1 LPYLY
6 VKLLFLK
13 PLDISEAPMPSDP
26 LLNQPHI
33 YTPPTEEQ
41 LRDKRRRTTI
51 TILGVFIAL
60 IGMTFLEN
68 YFLQA
73 QSASTFGNN
82 ITVLAVFNII
92 LILLFLLIIL
102 ITRNLVKVYNE
113 RKSKIIGSK
122 FQTKLIIAFLILA
135 LVPSILL
142 FTVASKLFTF
152 SIGNWFNLQTE
163 QTLQY
168 SMDIARD
175 YYSGLEKRAL
185 SKAKNIERFINNEEL
200 YLKLKRDRLRT
211 LVQEKVVEYDLTGIL
226 IYDSDLKPIVSEI
239 DSSKLS
245 PQTRLNYSELIQKS
259 FDGEGVT
266 EIQMTHGGSLMIV
279 VVPLTETLE
288 GKISIWGYILTL
300 NPVFKSSLRKIETIR
315 NTFEDYQQQSFL
327 KLPVSANYYTTFL
340 LITLLILFSAIWLGF
355 YMARGIT
362 VPIQQLAE
370 GVRRI
375 TEGDLDFKIGAKA
388 TDEIAILV
396 DSFNT
401 MTRELNESRLNIQ
414 YAHEDLKRTNIELD
428 RRRNYI
434 ETILDNI
441 GAGVVSVNKRGTIT
455 TFNKAA
461 EKILDLKSENIFGSS
476 YHDAFDFSSYQ
487 AIRKLSKRMNAQ
499 NKESIEEQIDLRV
512 GENNLTLLVNVQVL
526 RGTTGKYRGLVIV
539 FEDLTHLIKT
549 QKIAAW
555 KEVAQGI
562 AHEIKNPLTPIQL
575 NTQRLKKKYYENR
588 EDFDRVFDE
597 SIHIITQEVEGMKE
611 LLNEFLRFSR
621 MPTPNPR
628 PTSLHKIIDD
638 ILISYSEHDKNL
650 KIKKNFDPN
659 LGAVHI
665 DPEQIRRVFINLFE
679 NATDAIDDG
688 GAIQI
693 STRVLQKEKFV
704 RIEFSD
710 DGTGIS
716 PADREKLFLPH
727 FTTKK
732 RGTGLGLAIVNRI
745 IIDHNGS
752 IQVKD
757 NYPRGTV
764 FVIDLPYSP
773 LALEAGNSSARKL
786 HQITSSQS

>member
-1 LPYLY
+1 
-6 VKLLFLK
+6 
-13 PLDISEAPMPSDP
+13 MPSDP

-33 YTPPTEEQ
+33 YIPPTEEQ

-200 YLKLKRDRLRT
+200 YLKLKRERLLT
-211 LVQEKVVEYDLTGIL
+211 LVQEKVIEYDLTGIL

-388 TDEIAILV
+388 
-396 DSFNT
+396 
-401 MTRELNESRLNIQ
+401 
-414 YAHEDLKRTNIELD
+414 
-428 RRRNYI
+428 
-434 ETILDNI
+434 
-441 GAGVVSVNKRGTIT
+441 
-455 TFNKAA
+455 
-461 EKILDLKSENIFGSS
+461 
-476 YHDAFDFSSYQ
+476 
-487 AIRKLSKRMNAQ
+487 
-499 NKESIEEQIDLRV
+499 
-512 GENNLTLLVNVQVL
+512 
-526 RGTTGKYRGLVIV
+526 
-539 FEDLTHLIKT
+539 
-549 QKIAAW
+549 
-555 KEVAQGI
+555 
-562 AHEIKNPLTPIQL
+562 
-575 NTQRLKKKYYENR
+575 
-588 EDFDRVFDE
+588 
-597 SIHIITQEVEGMKE
+597 
-611 LLNEFLRFSR
+611 
-621 MPTPNPR
+621 
-628 PTSLHKIIDD
+628 
-638 ILISYSEHDKNL
+638 
-650 KIKKNFDPN
+650 
-659 LGAVHI
+659 
-665 DPEQIRRVFINLFE
+665 
-679 NATDAIDDG
+679 
-688 GAIQI
+688 
-693 STRVLQKEKFV
+693 
-704 RIEFSD
+704 
-710 DGTGIS
+710 
-716 PADREKLFLPH
+716 
-727 FTTKK
+727 
-732 RGTGLGLAIVNRI
+732 
-745 IIDHNGS
+745 
-752 IQVKD
+752 
-757 NYPRGTV
+757 
-764 FVIDLPYSP
+764 
-773 LALEAGNSSARKL
+773 
-786 HQITSSQS
+786 

>member
-1 LPYLY
+1 
-6 VKLLFLK
+6 
-13 PLDISEAPMPSDP
+13 MQSDSLINSP
-26 LLNQPHI
+26 PNHI
-33 YTPPTEEQ
+33 PPTEEQ
-41 LRDKRRRTTI
+41 MRDKRKRTTI

-73 QSASTFGNN
+73 QSTSNIGNN

-92 LILLFLLIIL
+92 LILLILLIIL

-175 YYSGLEKRAL
+175 YYSGFEKRAL
-185 SKAKNIERFINNEEL
+185 SKTKNIERFINSQEL
-200 YLKLKRDRLRT
+200 YLKLKRDKLRA
-211 LVQEKVVEYDLTGIL
+211 LAKEKVVEYDLTGIL
-226 IYDSDLKPIVSEI
+226 IYDNNLKPIVSEI
-239 DSSKLS
+239 DSAKLS
-245 PQTRLNYSELIQKS
+245 SQTKLNFSDLIKKS
-259 FDGEGVT
+259 IDGEGVT
-266 EIQMTHGGSLMIV
+266 EIQMKHGASLMIV
-279 VVPLTETLE
+279 VVPLTETVGE
-288 GKISIWGYILTL
+288 KISIWGYILTL
-300 NPVFKSSLRKIETIR
+300 NPVPTSSLRKVETIR
-315 NTFEDYQQQSFL
+315 NTYEDYQQQSFL

-370 GVRRI
+370 GTRRI
-375 TEGDLDFKIGAKA
+375 TEGDLDFKIGARA

-414 YAHEDLKRTNIELD
+414 HAHEDLKKTNIELD

-434 ETILDNI
+434 ETILDSI
-441 GAGVVSVNKRGTIT
+441 GAGVISVDKGGAIT

-461 EKILDLKSENIFGSS
+461 EKILDLKHENIFGSS
-476 YHDAFDFSSYQ
+476 YHDAFDFSYYQ
-487 AIRKLSKRMNAQ
+487 PIRKLIKRMNVQ
-499 NKESIEEQIDLRV
+499 SKDSIEQQIDLRV
-512 GENNLTLLVNVQVL
+512 GEINLTLLVNIQVI
-526 RGTTGKYRGLVIV
+526 RGNTRKYRGLVIV

-575 NTQRLKKKYYENR
+575 NTQRLKKKYYENK
-588 EDFDRVFDE
+588 EDFARVFDE
-597 SIHIITQEVEGMKE
+597 SINIIDQEVEGMKE

-628 PTSLHKIIDD
+628 PTSLHKIIDE
-638 ILISYSEHDKNL
+638 ILISYSEHEKKI
-650 KIKKNFDPN
+650 KIKKSFDPN
-659 LGAVHI
+659 LGAIHI
-665 DPEQIRRVFINLFE
+665 DPEQIHRVFINLFQ
-679 NATDAIDDG
+679 NATDAVDEG
-688 GAIQI
+688 GVIQI
-693 STRVLQKEKFV
+693 STRILQKEKLV

-710 DGTGIS
+710 DGIGIS
-716 PADREKLFLPH
+716 ATDRDKLFLPH

-757 NYPRGTV
+757 NSPKGTV
-764 FVIDLPYSP
+764 FIIDLPYSP
-773 LALEAGNSSARKL
+773 LVLESGNSLAQSSR
-786 HQITSSQS
+786 QISSSKA

>member
-1 LPYLY
+1 
-6 VKLLFLK
+6 
-13 PLDISEAPMPSDP
+13 MPSDP
-26 LLNQPHI
+26 RNHKPLDYI
-33 YTPPTEEQ
+33 PPTEKQ
-41 LRDKRRRTTI
+41 LRDKRKRTTF
-51 TILGVFIAL
+51 TALRVFIAL

-73 QSASTFGNN
+73 QSTSAIGNN
-82 ITVLAVFNII
+82 IAVLAVFNII
-92 LILLFLLIIL
+92 LILIFVLIIL
-102 ITRNLVKVYNE
+102 IMRNLVKVYNE

-152 SIGNWFNLQTE
+152 SIGNWFNLQIE
-163 QTLQY
+163 QTLEY
-168 SMDIARD
+168 SMDIARS
-175 YYSGLEKRAL
+175 YYSDLEKRAL
-185 SKAKNIERFINNEEL
+185 SKTKNIERFINSEEL
-200 YLKLKRDRLRT
+200 YLKSKRGRLHT
-211 LVQEKVVEYDLTGIL
+211 LAQDKVFEYDLAGIL
-226 IYDSDLKPIVSEI
+226 IYDNKLKLIVREL
-239 DSSKLS
+239 DSSKLPS
-245 PQTRLNYSELIQKS
+245 QTPLNFSELIKKS
-259 FDGEGVT
+259 LDGEGVT
-266 EIQMTHGGSLMIV
+266 EIQMTSRGNLMIV
-279 VVPLTETLE
+279 VVPLTETIA

-300 NPVFKSSLRKIETIR
+300 NPVLNSSLRKIETIR

-327 KLPVSANYYTTFL
+327 KVPVSANYFTTFF

-370 GVRRI
+370 GTRRI
-375 TEGDLDFKIGAKA
+375 TEGDLDFKIGARA
-388 TDEIAILV
+388 TDEIATLV
-396 DSFNT
+396 DSFNN
-401 MTRELNESRLNIQ
+401 MTQELNESRLKIQ
-414 YAHEDLKRTNIELD
+414 YAHEDLTRTNIELD

-434 ETILDNI
+434 ETILDSI
-441 GAGVVSVNKRGTIT
+441 GAGVVSVDKVGTIT

-461 EKILDLKSENIFGSS
+461 ERILHLKNQNIFGTSYRDALSFS
-476 YHDAFDFSSYQ
+476 YHQS
-487 AIRKLSKRMNAQ
+487 IRKLIQRMFTQ
-499 NKESIEEQIDLRV
+499 NNESMEEQIDLRV
-512 GENNLTLLVNVQVL
+512 GENNLTLLVHIQVL
-526 RGTTGKYRGLVIV
+526 RGSTRKYRGLVIV

-575 NTQRLKKKYYENR
+575 NTQRLKKKYHENK
-588 EDFDRVFDE
+588 EDFARVFDE
-597 SIHIITQEVEGMKE
+597 SINIITQEVEGMKE

-628 PTSLHKIIDD
+628 PTNLHKIIDD

-650 KIKKNFDPN
+650 KIKKSFDPN
-659 LGAVHI
+659 LGAIHI

-679 NATDAIDDG
+679 NATDAIEDG
-688 GAIQI
+688 GAISI
-693 STRVLQKEKFV
+693 STSVLQKEKLV

-710 DGTGIS
+710 NGSGIS
-716 PADREKLFLPH
+716 PAHREKLFLPH

-752 IQVKD
+752 IQAKD
-757 NYPRGTV
+757 NHPKGTV
-764 FVIDLPYSP
+764 FVLDLPYSP
-773 LALEAGNSSARKL
+773 LVLNKEKHFSRSSR
-786 HQITSSQS
+786 QITSS

>member
-1 LPYLY
+1 
-6 VKLLFLK
+6 
-13 PLDISEAPMPSDP
+13 MPSDP
-26 LLNQPHI
+26 TIDQPLI

-41 LRDKRRRTTI
+41 LRDKRKRTTI

-60 IGMTFLEN
+60 IGITFLEN

-73 QSASTFGNN
+73 QSASTFANN
-82 ITVLAVFNII
+82 ITVLALFNII
-92 LILLFLLIIL
+92 LILLILLIIL

-175 YYSGLEKRAL
+175 YYSGMEKQAL
-185 SKAKNIERFINNEEL
+185 FKAKNIERFINTQEL
-200 YLKLKRDRLRT
+200 YLKAKRVQLKILA
-211 LVQEKVVEYDLTGIL
+211 QEKIIEYDLAGIL
-226 IYDSDLKPIVSEI
+226 IYDSELDPIISEI
-239 DSSKLS
+239 DSSKFS
-245 PQTRLNYSELIQKS
+245 EPVSLNYFEMIKKS
-259 FDGEGVT
+259 IEGEGIT
-266 EIQMTHGGSLMIV
+266 EIKMIHGEKFMV
-279 VVPLTETLE
+279 VVIPLTETVDN
-288 GKISIWGYILTL
+288 KFSIWGYILTL
-300 NPVFKSSLRKIETIR
+300 NPALKSSLGKIETIR

-375 TEGDLDFKIGAKA
+375 TEGDLDFKIGARA

-401 MTRELNESRLNIQ
+401 MTRQLNEGRINIQ
-414 YAHEDLKRTNIELD
+414 HAHEDLKLTNIELD

-434 ETILDNI
+434 ETILDSI
-441 GAGVVSVNKRGTIT
+441 GAGVISVDKRGNIT

-461 EKILDLKSENIFGSS
+461 EKILNLKSKNIFGSS
-476 YHDAFDFSSYQ
+476 YHNAFPSSYYQ
-487 AIRKLSKRMNAQ
+487 TIRKLSTIMTAQ
-499 NKESIEEQIDLRV
+499 NKDSIEEQIELRV
-512 GENNLTLLVNVQVL
+512 EDNNLTLLINIQIL
-526 RGTTGKYRGLVIV
+526 RGTIRQYGGLVIV
-539 FEDLTHLIKT
+539 FEDLTKLMKT

-628 PTSLHKIIDD
+628 PTSLHTIIDE
-638 ILISYSEHDKNL
+638 ILISYSEHEKNL
-650 KIKKNFDPN
+650 EIKRKFDPN
-659 LGAVHI
+659 LGKLQI

-679 NATDAIDDG
+679 NATDAIADG
-688 GAIQI
+688 GKIQI
-693 STRVLQKEKFV
+693 STRIIQKEKLV

-710 DGTGIS
+710 DGVGIN
-716 PADREKLFLPH
+716 PTDRDKLFLPH
-727 FTTKK
+727 FSTKK
-732 RGTGLGLAIVNRI
+732 RGTGLGLAIINRI
-745 IIDHNGS
+745 IVDHNGT

-757 NYPRGTV
+757 NYPKGTT
-764 FVIDLPYSP
+764 FIIDLPYSP
-773 LALEAGNSSARKL
+773 IALKTMDVPAPKPPKF
-786 HQITSSQS
+786 TSPQP

>member
-1 LPYLY
+1 M
-6 VKLLFLK
+6 
-13 PLDISEAPMPSDP
+13 SSDP
-26 LLNQPHI
+26 INFTTPP

-41 LRDKRRRTTI
+41 LRDKRKRTTV
-51 TILGVFIAL
+51 TILGVLIAL

-73 QSASTFGNN
+73 QSDSAFGNN
-82 ITVLAVFNII
+82 ITVLVVFNII

-152 SIGNWFNLQTE
+152 SIGNWFNLQIE

-185 SKAKNIERFINNEEL
+185 TKTKNIERFINSQEL
-200 YLKLKRDRLRT
+200 YLKLNRDRLRS
-211 LVQEKVVEYDLTGIL
+211 LAKNKVVEYDLAGIL
-226 IYDSDLKPIVSEI
+226 IYDNQLKPIVSEI
-239 DSSKLS
+239 DTSKLS
-245 PQTRLNYSELIQKS
+245 AQNQLNYSELIKKS

-266 EIQMTHGGSLMIV
+266 EIQMTQGGSLMIV
-279 VVPLTETLE
+279 VVPLTETVD

-300 NPVFKSSLRKIETIR
+300 NPVLKSSLKKIETIR
-315 NTFEDYQQQSFL
+315 KTFENYQQQSFL

-370 GVRRI
+370 GTRRI
-375 TEGDLDFKIGAKA
+375 TEGDLDFKIGARA

-401 MTRELNESRLNIQ
+401 MTRELNDGRLSIQ
-414 YAHEDLKRTNIELD
+414 HAHEDLKKTNIELD

-434 ETILDNI
+434 ETILDSI
-441 GAGVVSVNKRGTIT
+441 GAGVVSIDKGGYIT

-461 EKILDLKSENIFGSS
+461 EKILNLKSENIFGSS
-476 YHDAFDFSSYQ
+476 YHDAFDFSYYQ
-487 AIRKLSKRMNAQ
+487 VIRKLIKRMNAK
-499 NKESIEEQIDLRV
+499 NNDSIEEQIDLRV
-512 GENNLTLLVNVQVL
+512 GENNLTLLVNIQVL
-526 RGTTGKYRGLVIV
+526 RGFTQKYRGLVIV

-588 EDFDRVFDE
+588 EDFARVFDE

-628 PTSLHKIIDD
+628 PTSLHTIIDE

-659 LGAVHI
+659 LGQVHI

-679 NATDAIDDG
+679 NSTDAMDDG

-693 STRVLQKEKFV
+693 STRVLQKEKQV

-710 DGTGIS
+710 DGSGIS

-745 IIDHNGS
+745 ILDHNGS
-752 IQVKD
+752 ILVKD
-757 NYPRGTV
+757 NQPKGTV

-773 LALEAGNSSARKL
+773 LVLETEKSSRRNLRK
-786 HQITSSQS
+786 ISSSQS

>member
-1 LPYLY
+1 
-6 VKLLFLK
+6 
-13 PLDISEAPMPSDP
+13 MPSDP

>member
-1 LPYLY
+1 MPSDSRTH
-6 VKLLFLK
+6 K
-13 PLDISEAPMPSDP
+13 PLDYIP
-26 LLNQPHI
+26 Q
-33 YTPPTEEQ
+33 TEKQ
-41 LRDKRRRTTI
+41 LRDKRKRTTF
-51 TILGVFIAL
+51 TALGVFIAL

-73 QSASTFGNN
+73 QSTSAIGNN
-82 ITVLAVFNII
+82 IVVLAVFNII
-92 LILLFLLIIL
+92 LILIFVLIIL
-102 ITRNLVKVYNE
+102 IIRNLVKVYNE

-152 SIGNWFNLQTE
+152 SIGNWFNLQIE
-163 QTLQY
+163 QTLEY
-168 SMDIARD
+168 SMDIARS
-175 YYSGLEKRAL
+175 YYSDLEKRAL
-185 SKAKNIERFINNEEL
+185 SKAKNIERFINSEEL
-200 YLKLKRDRLRT
+200 YLKVKRERLNILAR
-211 LVQEKVVEYDLTGIL
+211 EKVIEYDLAGIL
-226 IYDSDLKPIVSEI
+226 IYDNELKPIAQEL
-239 DSSKLS
+239 DSSKL
-245 PQTRLNYSELIQKS
+245 PPKTPLNFSELIKKS
-259 FDGEGVT
+259 LDGEGVT

-279 VVPLTETLE
+279 VVPLTETLDGE
-288 GKISIWGYILTL
+288 ISIWGYILTL
-300 NPVFKSSLRKIETIR
+300 NPVLKSSLKKIETIR

-327 KLPVSANYYTTFL
+327 KVPVSANYYTTFL

-370 GVRRI
+370 GTRRI
-375 TEGDLDFKIGAKA
+375 TEGDLDFKIGARA
-388 TDEIAILV
+388 TDEIATLV

-414 YAHEDLKRTNIELD
+414 LAHEDLTRTNIELD

-434 ETILDNI
+434 ETILDSI
-441 GAGVVSVNKRGTIT
+441 GAGVISIDKVGHIT

-461 EKILDLKSENIFGSS
+461 ERILHLKSEDIFGSS
-476 YHDAFDFSSYQ
+476 YRDALDFSYHQSLRELIQ
-487 AIRKLSKRMNAQ
+487 RMFTQ
-499 NKESIEEQIDLRV
+499 NRESMEEQIDLRV
-512 GENNLTLLVNVQVL
+512 GENNLTLLVNIQVL
-526 RGTTGKYRGLVIV
+526 RGATRKYRGLVIV

-575 NTQRLKKKYYENR
+575 NTQRLKKKYHENK
-588 EDFDRVFDE
+588 EDFARVFDE
-597 SIHIITQEVEGMKE
+597 SINIITQEVEGMKE

-628 PTSLHKIIDD
+628 PTALHKIIDD
-638 ILISYSEHDKNL
+638 ILISYSEHDKHL
-650 KIKKNFDPN
+650 KIKKSFDPN

-679 NATDAIDDG
+679 NATDAIEDG
-688 GAIQI
+688 GAILI
-693 STRVLQKEKFV
+693 STRVLQKEKLV

-710 DGTGIS
+710 DGSGIS
-716 PADREKLFLPH
+716 PVDRDKLFLPH

-745 IIDHNGS
+745 IIDHNGTIKS
-752 IQVKD
+752 KD
-757 NYPRGTV
+757 NHPQGTV

-773 LALEAGNSSARKL
+773 LVLKSENHSSQSLR
-786 HQITSSQS
+786 QITSS

>member
-1 LPYLY
+1 MC

-26 LLNQPHI
+26 LTNKPLGYIN
-33 YTPPTEEQ
+33 PTEKQ
-41 LRDKRRRTTI
+41 LSDKRKRTTLTAI
-51 TILGVFIAL
+51 GVFIAL

-73 QSASTFGNN
+73 QSTSAIGNN
-82 ITVLAVFNII
+82 IAVLAVFNII
-92 LILLFLLIIL
+92 LILIFVFIIL

-152 SIGNWFNLQTE
+152 SIGNWFNLQIE
-163 QTLQY
+163 QTLEY
-168 SMDIARD
+168 SMDIARS
-175 YYSGLEKRAL
+175 YYSDLEKRAL
-185 SKAKNIERFINNEEL
+185 SKTKNIERFINSEEL
-200 YLKLKRDRLRT
+200 YLKLKRERLHT
-211 LVQEKVVEYDLTGIL
+211 LAREKVVEYDLAGIL
-226 IYDSDLKPIVSEI
+226 IYDNELKPIVREL
-239 DSSKLS
+239 DSSKL
-245 PQTRLNYSELIQKS
+245 PTQTPLNFSELIKKS
-259 FDGEGVT
+259 LDGEGVT

-279 VVPLTETLE
+279 VVPLTETHE

-300 NPVFKSSLRKIETIR
+300 NPVLKSSLRKIETIR

-327 KLPVSANYYTTFL
+327 KVPVSANYYTTFL

-370 GVRRI
+370 GTRRI
-375 TEGDLDFKIGAKA
+375 TEGDLDFKIGARA
-388 TDEIAILV
+388 TDEIATLV

-401 MTRELNESRLNIQ
+401 MTQELNESRLNIQ
-414 YAHEDLKRTNIELD
+414 HAHEDLTRTNIELD

-434 ETILDNI
+434 ETILDSI
-441 GAGVVSVNKRGTIT
+441 GAGVVSVDKKGHIT

-461 EKILDLKSENIFGSS
+461 ERILNLKSKNIFGSS
-476 YHDAFDFSSYQ
+476 YRDALDFSYHQ
-487 AIRKLSKRMNAQ
+487 PVRKLIQRMLTL
-499 NKESIEEQIDLRV
+499 NKESMEEQIDIRV
-512 GENNLTLLVNVQVL
+512 GENNLTLLINIQFL
-526 RGTTGKYRGLVIV
+526 RGATLKYRGLVIV

-575 NTQRLKKKYYENR
+575 NTQRLKKKYHENK
-588 EDFDRVFDE
+588 EDFARVFDE
-597 SIHIITQEVEGMKE
+597 SINIIAQEVDGMKE

-628 PTSLHKIIDD
+628 PTDLHKILDD
-638 ILISYSEHDKNL
+638 ILISYSEHEKHL
-650 KIKKNFDPN
+650 KIRKSFDPN

-665 DPEQIRRVFINLFE
+665 DPEQIHRVFINLFE

-688 GAIQI
+688 
-693 STRVLQKEKFV
+693 
-704 RIEFSD
+704 
-710 DGTGIS
+710 
-716 PADREKLFLPH
+716 
-727 FTTKK
+727 
-732 RGTGLGLAIVNRI
+732 RG
-745 IIDHNGS
+745 
-752 IQVKD
+752 
-757 NYPRGTV
+757 PRNA
-764 FVIDLPYSP
+764 Y
-773 LALEAGNSSARKL
+773 
-786 HQITSSQS
+786 

>member
-1 LPYLY
+1 
-6 VKLLFLK
+6 
-13 PLDISEAPMPSDP
+13 MPSDP
-26 LLNQPHI
+26 RTHKPLDYI
-33 YTPPTEEQ
+33 PPTEKK
-41 LRDKRRRTTI
+41 LRDKRKRTTL
-51 TILGVFIAL
+51 TALGVFIAL

-73 QSASTFGNN
+73 QSTSAIGNN
-82 ITVLAVFNII
+82 IAVLAVFNII
-92 LILLFLLIIL
+92 LILIFVLIIL
-102 ITRNLVKVYNE
+102 IMRNLVKVYNE

-152 SIGNWFNLQTE
+152 SIGNWFNLQIE
-163 QTLQY
+163 QTLEY
-168 SMDIARD
+168 SMDIARS
-175 YYSGLEKRAL
+175 YYSDLEKRAL
-185 SKAKNIERFINNEEL
+185 SKTKNIERFINSEEL
-200 YLKLKRDRLRT
+200 YLKLKRDRLHT
-211 LVQEKVVEYDLTGIL
+211 LAQQKVVEYDLAGIL
-226 IYDSDLKPIVSEI
+226 IYDNELKPIVRELN
-239 DSSKLS
+239 SSKLS
-245 PQTRLNYSELIQKS
+245 SQTPLNFSELIKKS
-259 FDGEGVT
+259 LDGEGVT

-279 VVPLTETLE
+279 VVPLTETLD
-288 GKISIWGYILTL
+288 GNISIWGYILTL
-300 NPVFKSSLRKIETIR
+300 NPVPKSSLRKIETIR

-327 KLPVSANYYTTFL
+327 KVPVSANYYTTFL

-370 GVRRI
+370 GTRRI
-375 TEGDLDFKIGAKA
+375 TEGDLDFKIGARA
-388 TDEIAILV
+388 TDEIATLV

-414 YAHEDLKRTNIELD
+414 HAHEDLKRTNIELD

-434 ETILDNI
+434 ETILDSI
-441 GAGVVSVNKRGTIT
+441 GAGVVSIDKVGSIT

-461 EKILDLKSENIFGSS
+461 ERILNLKSKNIFGSS
-476 YHDAFDFSSYQ
+476 YRDALDFSYHQS
-487 AIRKLSKRMNAQ
+487 IRKLIQRMFTQ
-499 NKESIEEQIDLRV
+499 SRESMEEQIDIRV
-512 GENNLTLLVNVQVL
+512 GENNLTLLVNIQIL
-526 RGTTGKYRGLVIV
+526 RGATRKYRGLVIV

-575 NTQRLKKKYYENR
+575 NTQRLKKKYHENK
-588 EDFDRVFDE
+588 EDFARVFDE
-597 SIHIITQEVEGMKE
+597 SINIITQEVEGMKE

-628 PTSLHKIIDD
+628 PTALHKIIDD
-638 ILISYSEHDKNL
+638 ILISYSEHDKHL
-650 KIKKNFDPN
+650 KIKKSFDPN
-659 LGAVHI
+659 LGVVHI

-688 GAIQI
+688 GTIQI
-693 STRVLQKEKFV
+693 STRVLQKEKLV

-710 DGTGIS
+710 DGSGIS
-716 PADREKLFLPH
+716 PADRDKLFLPH

-752 IQVKD
+752 IQAKD
-757 NYPRGTV
+757 NHPKGTV

-773 LALEAGNSSARKL
+773 LVLKSENHSARSSHQINSS
-786 HQITSSQS
+786 

>member
-1 LPYLY
+1 
-6 VKLLFLK
+6 
-13 PLDISEAPMPSDP
+13 MPSDP
-26 LLNQPHI
+26 RTHKPLDHI
-33 YTPPTEEQ
+33 PSTEKQ
-41 LRDKRRRTTI
+41 LRDKRKRTTF
-51 TILGVFIAL
+51 TALGVFIAL

-73 QSASTFGNN
+73 QSTSAIGNN
-82 ITVLAVFNII
+82 IAVLAVFNII
-92 LILLFLLIIL
+92 LILIFVLIIL
-102 ITRNLVKVYNE
+102 IMRNLVKVYNE

-152 SIGNWFNLQTE
+152 SIGNWFNLQIE
-163 QTLQY
+163 QTLEY
-168 SMDIARD
+168 SMDIARS
-175 YYSGLEKRAL
+175 YYSDLEKRAL
-185 SKAKNIERFINNEEL
+185 SKTKNIERFINGEEL
-200 YLKLKRDRLRT
+200 YLKLKRDRLHT
-211 LVQEKVVEYDLTGIL
+211 LAQEKVIEYDLAGIL
-226 IYDSDLKPIVSEI
+226 IYDNELKPIVREL
-239 DSSKLS
+239 DSSKLPS
-245 PQTRLNYSELIQKS
+245 QTPLNFSELIKKS
-259 FDGEGVT
+259 LDGEGVT

-279 VVPLTETLE
+279 VVPLTETID

-300 NPVFKSSLRKIETIR
+300 NPVLKSSLRKIETIR

-327 KLPVSANYYTTFL
+327 KVPVSANYYTTFL

-370 GVRRI
+370 GTRRI
-375 TEGDLDFKIGAKA
+375 TEGDLDFKIGARA
-388 TDEIAILV
+388 TDEIATLV

-414 YAHEDLKRTNIELD
+414 LAHEDLTRTNIELD

-434 ETILDNI
+434 ETILDSI
-441 GAGVVSVNKRGTIT
+441 GAGVVSVDKVGHIT

-461 EKILDLKSENIFGSS
+461 ERILHLKSENIFGSS
-476 YHDAFDFSSYQ
+476 YHDALDFSYHQS
-487 AIRKLSKRMNAQ
+487 IRKLIQRMFTQ
-499 NKESIEEQIDLRV
+499 NRESIEEQIDLRV
-512 GENNLTLLVNVQVL
+512 GENNLTLLVNIQVL
-526 RGTTGKYRGLVIV
+526 RGTTHKYRGLVIV

-549 QKIAAW
+549 QKVAAW

-575 NTQRLKKKYYENR
+575 NTQRLKKKYHENK
-588 EDFDRVFDE
+588 EDFARVFDE
-597 SIHIITQEVEGMKE
+597 SINIITQEVEGMKE

-628 PTSLHKIIDD
+628 PTDLHKIIDD
-638 ILISYSEHDKNL
+638 ILISYSEHDKHL
-650 KIKKNFDPN
+650 KIKKSFDPN

-665 DPEQIRRVFINLFE
+665 DPEQIHRVFINLFE

-693 STRVLQKEKFV
+693 STRVLQKEKLV

-710 DGTGIS
+710 DGSGIS

-757 NYPRGTV
+757 NHPKGTV

-773 LALEAGNSSARKL
+773 LVLKADNNSPRSSR
-786 HQITSSQS
+786 QITSS

>member
-1 LPYLY
+1 
-6 VKLLFLK
+6 
-13 PLDISEAPMPSDP
+13 MPSDP
-26 LLNQPHI
+26 ITHKSLDYIPS
-33 YTPPTEEQ
+33 TEKQ
-41 LRDKRRRTTI
+41 LRDKRKRTTL
-51 TILGVFIAL
+51 TALGVFIAL

-73 QSASTFGNN
+73 QSTSAIGNN
-82 ITVLAVFNII
+82 IAVLAVFNII
-92 LILLFLLIIL
+92 LILIFVLIIL

-152 SIGNWFNLQTE
+152 SIGNWFNLQIE
-163 QTLQY
+163 QTLEY
-168 SMDIARD
+168 SMDIARS
-175 YYSGLEKRAL
+175 YYSDLEKRAL
-185 SKAKNIERFINNEEL
+185 SKTKNIERFINSEAL
-200 YLKLKRDRLRT
+200 YLKKKRGRLHT
-211 LVQEKVVEYDLTGIL
+211 LAQEKVVEYDLAGIL
-226 IYDSDLKPIVSEI
+226 IYDNELKPIVREL
-239 DSSKLS
+239 DSSKLPS
-245 PQTRLNYSELIQKS
+245 QTPLNFSELIKKS
-259 FDGEGVT
+259 LDGEGVT
-266 EIQMTHGGSLMIV
+266 EIQITHGGSMMIV

-300 NPVFKSSLRKIETIR
+300 NPVLKSSLRKIETIR

-327 KLPVSANYYTTFL
+327 KVPVSANYYTTFL

-370 GVRRI
+370 GTRRI
-375 TEGDLDFKIGAKA
+375 TEGDLDFKIGARA
-388 TDEIAILV
+388 TDEIATLV

-414 YAHEDLKRTNIELD
+414 HAHEDLKSTNIELD

-434 ETILDNI
+434 ETILDSI
-441 GAGVVSVNKRGTIT
+441 GAGVVSVDKVGLIT

-461 EKILDLKSENIFGSS
+461 ERILHLKSENVFGSS
-476 YHDAFDFSSYQ
+476 YHDALDFSYHQST
-487 AIRKLSKRMNAQ
+487 RKLIQRMFTQ

-512 GENNLTLLVNVQVL
+512 GEINLTLLVNIQVL
-526 RGTTGKYRGLVIV
+526 RGANRKYRGLVIV

-575 NTQRLKKKYYENR
+575 NTQRLKKKYHENK
-588 EDFDRVFDE
+588 EDFARVFDE
-597 SIHIITQEVEGMKE
+597 SINIITQEVEGMKE

-628 PTSLHKIIDD
+628 PTDLHKIIDY
-638 ILISYSEHDKNL
+638 ILISYSEHDKHL
-650 KIKKNFDPN
+650 KIKKSFDPN

-665 DPEQIRRVFINLFE
+665 DPEQIHRVFINLFE

-693 STRVLQKEKFV
+693 STRVLQKENLV

-710 DGTGIS
+710 DGSGIS
-716 PADREKLFLPH
+716 PADRDKLFLPH

-752 IQVKD
+752 IQAKD
-757 NYPRGTV
+757 NHPKGTV

-773 LALEAGNSSARKL
+773 LALNTENPSRRSS
-786 HQITSSQS
+786 HQISSS

>member
-1 LPYLY
+1 
-6 VKLLFLK
+6 
-13 PLDISEAPMPSDP
+13 MPSDP
-26 LLNQPHI
+26 ITQKSLDYIPS
-33 YTPPTEEQ
+33 TEKQ
-41 LRDKRRRTTI
+41 LRDKRKRTTL
-51 TILGVFIAL
+51 TALGVFIAL

-73 QSASTFGNN
+73 QSTSAIGNN
-82 ITVLAVFNII
+82 IAVLAVFNII
-92 LILLFLLIIL
+92 LILIFVLIIL

-152 SIGNWFNLQTE
+152 SIGNWFNLQIE
-163 QTLQY
+163 QTLEY
-168 SMDIARD
+168 SMDIARS
-175 YYSGLEKRAL
+175 YYSDLEKRAL
-185 SKAKNIERFINNEEL
+185 SKTKNIERFINSEAL
-200 YLKLKRDRLRT
+200 YLKKKRGRLHT
-211 LVQEKVVEYDLTGIL
+211 LAQEKVVEYDLAGIL
-226 IYDSDLKPIVSEI
+226 IYDNELKPIVREL
-239 DSSKLS
+239 DSSKLPS
-245 PQTRLNYSELIQKS
+245 QTPLNFSELIKKS
-259 FDGEGVT
+259 LDGEGVT
-266 EIQMTHGGSLMIV
+266 EIQMTHGGSMMIV

-300 NPVFKSSLRKIETIR
+300 NPVLKSSLRKIETIR

-327 KLPVSANYYTTFL
+327 KVPVSANYYTTFI

-370 GVRRI
+370 GTRRI
-375 TEGDLDFKIGAKA
+375 TEGDLDFKIGARA

-414 YAHEDLKRTNIELD
+414 HAHEDLKSTNIELD

-434 ETILDNI
+434 ETILDSI
-441 GAGVVSVNKRGTIT
+441 GAGVVSVDKVGHIT

-461 EKILDLKSENIFGSS
+461 ERILNLKSKDIFGSFYRDALDFS
-476 YHDAFDFSSYQ
+476 YHQS
-487 AIRKLSKRMNAQ
+487 IRKLIQRMFTQ
-499 NKESIEEQIDLRV
+499 NRESMEEQIDLRV
-512 GENNLTLLVNVQVL
+512 GENNLTLLVNIQVL
-526 RGTTGKYRGLVIV
+526 RGATHKYRGLVIV

-575 NTQRLKKKYYENR
+575 NTQRLKKKYHENK
-588 EDFDRVFDE
+588 EDFARVFDE
-597 SIHIITQEVEGMKE
+597 SINIITQEVEGMKE

-628 PTSLHKIIDD
+628 PTALHKIIDD
-638 ILISYSEHDKNL
+638 ILISYSEHDKHL
-650 KIKKNFDPN
+650 KIKKSFDPN

-679 NATDAIDDG
+679 NATDAIDEG

-693 STRVLQKEKFV
+693 STRVLQKEKLV

-710 DGTGIS
+710 DGSGIS
-716 PADREKLFLPH
+716 PADRDKLFLPH

-752 IQVKD
+752 IQAKD
-757 NYPRGTV
+757 NHPKGTV

-773 LALEAGNSSARKL
+773 LALKTENPSRRSS
-786 HQITSSQS
+786 HPITSS

>member
-1 LPYLY
+1 
-6 VKLLFLK
+6 
-13 PLDISEAPMPSDP
+13 MPSDSLINKP
-26 LLNQPHI
+26 SSYI
-33 YTPPTEEQ
+33 PPTEEQ
-41 LRDKRRRTTI
+41 LRAKRKRTTL
-51 TILGVFIAL
+51 TALGVFIAL

-73 QSASTFGNN
+73 QSTSTIGNN
-82 ITVLAVFNII
+82 IAVLAVFNII

-152 SIGNWFNLQTE
+152 SIGNWFNLQIA
-163 QTLQY
+163 QTLEY
-168 SMDIARD
+168 SMDIARS
-175 YYSGLEKRAL
+175 YYSDLEKRAL
-185 SKAKNIERFINNEEL
+185 SKTKNIERFINSEEL
-200 YLKLKRDRLRT
+200 YLKSKRDRLHA
-211 LVQEKVVEYDLTGIL
+211 LAQEKVIEYDLAGIL
-226 IYDSDLKPIVSEI
+226 LYDNNLKPIIQEL
-239 DSSKLS
+239 DSSKLPS
-245 PQTRLNYSELIQKS
+245 QTSLNFSELIKKS
-259 FDGEGVT
+259 LDGEGVT
-266 EIQMTHGGSLMIV
+266 EIQMTQGGSLMIV
-279 VVPLTETLE
+279 VVPLTETLD

-300 NPVFKSSLRKIETIR
+300 NPVLKSSLQKIETIR
-315 NTFEDYQQQSFL
+315 STFEDYQQQSFL
-327 KLPVSANYYTTFL
+327 KIPVSANYYTTFI

-370 GVRRI
+370 GTRRI
-375 TEGDLDFKIGAKA
+375 TEGDLNFKIGARA

-401 MTRELNESRLNIQ
+401 MTRQLNESQLNIQ
-414 YAHEDLKRTNIELD
+414 LAHEDLTRTNIELD

-441 GAGVVSVNKRGTIT
+441 GAGVVSIDKMGTIT

-461 EKILDLKSENIFGSS
+461 EKILGLESENVFGSS
-476 YHDAFDFSSYQ
+476 YRDALDFSCHQ
-487 AIRKLSKRMNAQ
+487 AVRKLVLRMFNQ
-499 NKESIEEQIDLRV
+499 NRESMEEQIDLRI
-512 GENNLTLLVNVQVL
+512 GENNLTLLVNIQVL
-526 RGTTGKYRGLVIV
+526 RGATQKYRGMVVV
-539 FEDLTHLIKT
+539 FENLTNLIKT

-588 EDFDRVFDE
+588 EDFARVFDE
-597 SIHIITQEVEGMKE
+597 SINIITQEVEGMKE

-638 ILISYSEHDKNL
+638 ILISYSEHDKHL
-650 KIKKNFDPN
+650 KIKKSFDPN
-659 LGAVHI
+659 LGAVNI

-679 NATDAIDDG
+679 NATDAIDEG

-693 STRVLQKEKFV
+693 STRILQKEKLV

-710 DGTGIS
+710 DGSGIT

-752 IQVKD
+752 IQAKD
-757 NYPRGTV
+757 NHPKGTV

-773 LALEAGNSSARKL
+773 LALKTGNSSSRNFRK
-786 HQITSSQS
+786 ITSPQS

>member
-1 LPYLY
+1 
-6 VKLLFLK
+6 
-13 PLDISEAPMPSDP
+13 MPSDP
-26 LLNQPHI
+26 TIDQSLI

-41 LRDKRRRTTI
+41 LRGKRKRTTI

-60 IGMTFLEN
+60 IGITFLEN

-73 QSASTFGNN
+73 QSASTFANN
-82 ITVLAVFNII
+82 ITVLALFNII
-92 LILLFLLIIL
+92 LILLILLIIL

-122 FQTKLIIAFLILA
+122 FQTKLIMAFLILA

-152 SIGNWFNLQTE
+152 SIGNWFNLQIE

-175 YYSGLEKRAL
+175 YYSGMEKKAL
-185 SKAKNIERFINNEEL
+185 FKAKNIERFINTQEL
-200 YLKLKRDRLRT
+200 YLKSKRVQLKVLA
-211 LVQEKVVEYDLTGIL
+211 QEKIIEYDLAGIL
-226 IYDSDLKPIVSEI
+226 IYDSELSPIISEI
-239 DSSKLS
+239 DSSKFS
-245 PQTRLNYSELIQKS
+245 KPVSLNYFEMIQKS
-259 FDGEGVT
+259 IEGERIT
-266 EIQMTHGGSLMIV
+266 EIKMIHGEKFMV
-279 VVPLTETLE
+279 VVIPLTETVDNNL
-288 GKISIWGYILTL
+288 SIWGYILTL
-300 NPVFKSSLRKIETIR
+300 NPALKSSLGKIETIR

-375 TEGDLDFKIGAKA
+375 TEGDLDFKIGARA

-401 MTRELNESRLNIQ
+401 MTRQLNEGRINIQ
-414 YAHEDLKRTNIELD
+414 HANENLKLTNIELD

-441 GAGVVSVNKRGTIT
+441 GAGVISVDKRGNIT

-461 EKILDLKSENIFGSS
+461 EKILNLKSKNIFGSS
-476 YHDAFDFSSYQ
+476 YHNAFPSSYYQ
-487 AIRKLSKRMNAQ
+487 TIRKLSKIMTAQ
-499 NKESIEEQIDLRV
+499 NKDSIEEQIELRV
-512 GENNLTLLVNVQVL
+512 EDNNLTLLINIQIL
-526 RGTTGKYRGLVIV
+526 RGTIRQYGGLVIV
-539 FEDLTHLIKT
+539 FEDLTKLMRT

-575 NTQRLKKKYYENR
+575 NTQRLKKKYHENR

-628 PTSLHKIIDD
+628 PTSLHKIIDE
-638 ILISYSEHDKNL
+638 ILISYSEHEKNL
-650 KIKKNFDPN
+650 EIKRKFDPN
-659 LGAVHI
+659 LGKIQI

-679 NATDAIDDG
+679 NTTDAIANG
-688 GAIQI
+688 GKIQI
-693 STRVLQKEKFV
+693 STRIIQKEKLV

-710 DGTGIS
+710 DGVGIN
-716 PADREKLFLPH
+716 PADRDKLFLPH
-727 FTTKK
+727 FSTKK
-732 RGTGLGLAIVNRI
+732 RGTGLGLAIINRI
-745 IIDHNGS
+745 IVDHNGT

-757 NYPRGTV
+757 NYPKGTT
-764 FVIDLPYSP
+764 FIIDLPYSP
-773 LALEAGNSSARKL
+773 IASETRDVPAPKPPKF
-786 HQITSSQS
+786 TSTQP

>member
-1 LPYLY
+1 
-6 VKLLFLK
+6 
-13 PLDISEAPMPSDP
+13 MPSDP
-26 LLNQPHI
+26 LINKPSI
-33 YTPPTEEQ
+33 YIPPTEEQ
-41 LRDKRRRTTI
+41 LRDKRKRATF
-51 TILGVFIAL
+51 TILGVFVAL

-68 YFLQA
+68 HFLQA

-152 SIGNWFNLQTE
+152 SIGNWFNLQIE

-185 SKAKNIERFINNEEL
+185 LKTKNIERFINNQEL
-200 YLKLKRDRLRT
+200 YLKLNRDQLKT
-211 LVQEKVVEYDLTGIL
+211 LARDKVVEYDLTGIL
-226 IYDSDLKPIVSEI
+226 IYDNDLQPIVSEI

-245 PQTRLNYSELIQKS
+245 SQARLNYSELIQKS
-259 FDGEGVT
+259 IGGEGVT
-266 EIQMTHGGSLMIV
+266 EIKMTHGENLMIV
-279 VVPLTETLE
+279 VVPLTETIE

-300 NPVFKSSLRKIETIR
+300 NPVFKSSLKKIETIR

-340 LITLLILFSAIWLGF
+340 LITLLVLFSAIWLGF

-375 TEGDLDFKIGAKA
+375 TEGDLDFKIGARA

-401 MTRELNESRLNIQ
+401 MTRQLNEGRINIQ
-414 YAHEDLKRTNIELD
+414 HAHEDLKRTNIELD

-441 GAGVVSVNKRGTIT
+441 GAGVVSVDKRGTIT

-461 EKILDLKSENIFGSS
+461 EKILHLKSENIFGSS
-476 YHDAFDFSSYQ
+476 YHDAFDFSYYQ
-487 AIRKLSKRMNAQ
+487 EIRKLSKSMNAQ
-499 NKESIEEQIDLRV
+499 NKESIEKQIDIRV
-512 GENNLTLLVNVQVL
+512 GETNLTLLVNVQIL
-526 RGTTGKYRGLVIV
+526 RGATGKYRGLVIV
-539 FEDLTHLIKT
+539 FEDLTHLMKT

-628 PTSLHKIIDD
+628 PTSLHKIIDE

-650 KIKKNFDPN
+650 KIKKSFDPN
-659 LGAVHI
+659 LSSIHI

-679 NATDAIDDG
+679 NATDALDDG
-688 GAIQI
+688 GSIQI
-693 STRVLQKEKFV
+693 STRVLQKEKLV

-710 DGTGIS
+710 NGAGIS
-716 PADREKLFLPH
+716 PADRDKLFLPH

-745 IIDHNGS
+745 IVDHNGS

-757 NYPRGTV
+757 NHPKGTI

-773 LALEAGNSSARKL
+773 TVLEGGNPSARKL
-786 HQITSSQS
+786 HPITSA

>member
-1 LPYLY
+1 
-6 VKLLFLK
+6 
-13 PLDISEAPMPSDP
+13 MPSDP
-26 LLNQPHI
+26 RTHKPLDYI
-33 YTPPTEEQ
+33 PPTEKQ
-41 LRDKRRRTTI
+41 LRNKQKRTSFTA
-51 TILGVFIAL
+51 LGVFITL

-73 QSASTFGNN
+73 QSTSAIGNN
-82 ITVLAVFNII
+82 IAVLAVFNII
-92 LILLFLLIIL
+92 LILIFVLIIL
-102 ITRNLVKVYNE
+102 IMRNLVKVYNE

-152 SIGNWFNLQTE
+152 SIGNWFNLQIE
-163 QTLQY
+163 QTMEY
-168 SMDIARD
+168 SMDIARS
-175 YYSGLEKRAL
+175 YYSDLEKRAL
-185 SKAKNIERFINNEEL
+185 SKTKNIEHFINNEKL
-200 YLKLKRDRLRT
+200 YLKVKRERLHI
-211 LVQEKVVEYDLTGIL
+211 LAQDKVIEYNLAGIL
-226 IYDSDLKPIVSEI
+226 IYDNELKPIVQKL
-239 DSSKLS
+239 DSSKLPS
-245 PQTRLNYSELIQKS
+245 QYPLNFSELIKKS
-259 FDGEGVT
+259 LDGEGVT

-279 VVPLTETLE
+279 VVPLTETID

-300 NPVFKSSLRKIETIR
+300 NPVLKSSLRKIETIR
-315 NTFEDYQQQSFL
+315 NTFEDYQQQNFL
-327 KLPVSANYYTTFL
+327 KVPVSANYYTTFL

-370 GVRRI
+370 GTRRI
-375 TEGDLDFKIGAKA
+375 TEGDLDFKIGARA
-388 TDEIAILV
+388 TDEIATLV
-396 DSFNT
+396 DSFNN
-401 MTRELNESRLNIQ
+401 MTQELNESRLKIQ
-414 YAHEDLKRTNIELD
+414 HAHEDLTRTNIELD

-434 ETILDNI
+434 ETILDSI
-441 GAGVVSVNKRGTIT
+441 GTGVISIDKVGHIT

-461 EKILDLKSENIFGSS
+461 ERILHLKSQNIFGYS
-476 YHDAFDFSSYQ
+476 YRDALSFSYLQS
-487 AIRKLSKRMNAQ
+487 IRKLIQRMFTQ
-499 NKESIEEQIDLRV
+499 NSESMEEQIDLRV
-512 GENNLTLLVNVQVL
+512 EDNNLTLLVHIQVL
-526 RGTTGKYRGLVIV
+526 RGATHKYRGLVIV

-575 NTQRLKKKYYENR
+575 NTQRLKKKYHENK
-588 EDFDRVFDE
+588 EDFARVFDE
-597 SIHIITQEVEGMKE
+597 SINIITQEVEGMKE

-628 PTSLHKIIDD
+628 PTALHKIIDD
-638 ILISYSEHDKNL
+638 IMISYSEHDKNL

-679 NATDAIDDG
+679 NATDAIDEG
-688 GAIQI
+688 GAISI
-693 STRVLQKEKFV
+693 STRVLQKEKLV

-710 DGTGIS
+710 DGSGIS
-716 PADREKLFLPH
+716 PAHRDKLFLPH

-752 IQVKD
+752 IQAND
-757 NYPRGTV
+757 NHPKGTI

-773 LALEAGNSSARKL
+773 LVLNTENHLPRSSRQINSS
-786 HQITSSQS
+786 